1 MLQHTAMRVAGA
13 CILLSLPLFAA
24 PQPPPPPL
32 ALPPATDVAIL
43 LSGGFR
49 GFLSAGLHRRFAD
62 SVLAPLRHEL
72 PPERIATFLW

>member
-1 MLQHTAMRVAGA
+1 MAARGMMVGA
-13 CILLSLPLFAA
+13 TMLLSLPLLAA
-24 PQPPPPPL
+24 PQPPPPL
-32 ALPPATDVAIL
+32 GLPPATDVAIL

-49 GFLSAGLHRRFAD
+49 GFLSSGLHRRFAD